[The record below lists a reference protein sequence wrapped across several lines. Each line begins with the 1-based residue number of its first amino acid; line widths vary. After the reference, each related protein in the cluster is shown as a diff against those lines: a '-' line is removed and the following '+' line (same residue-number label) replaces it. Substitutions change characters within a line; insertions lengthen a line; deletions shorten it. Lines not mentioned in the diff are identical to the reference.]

1 MAGVPP
7 HDPSDLFQ
15 LIATEL
21 SDPARL
27 TKLMQAPAAARPAEA
42 PPYTAPRTPAEETLA
57 ALWAGLLGIERVGAE
72 DNFFTLGGHSLLGT
86 RMLSRVAEETGVE
99 LPLRALFDAPTVA
112 ALARQIDAAAPAA
125 ARPGLV
131 PAGRTGSEAPLSSS
145 QQRLWLVQQLA
156 PEDPSY
162 IIPVA
167 FRVRGPLDETAL
179 ERALAE
185 VVRRHE
191 VLRTTF
197 AVVDGAPVQRVGPVP
212 AEVLARL
219 DLSGEDAAAAMTA
232 ELRRPFDLE
241 RGPVFRARLWRLGPD
256 EALLLFAVHHIAFD
270 GWSSGVLLR
279 ELSALYRAFSRGQA
293 SPLPEPRLQYAD
305 YAAWQRA
312 WMESAEMR
320 RQLDFWRERLGGAE
334 PEALELPADR
344 PRPAVRSFRGG
355 RERVLLPAT
364 LVGRL
369 RRLAEAEGATL
380 FMALLAGFQALLH
393 RYTGRD
399 DLWIGTPVA
408 NRSRLETEDLL
419 GFFVNTLVLRTDV
432 AGDPGFRAL
441 LARVREVTLAAYD
454 HQDLPLDR
462 LVEELRP
469 ERSLGYQPLFQVLF
483 ALQNTPRAVLDP
495 SGLELEPLPV
505 HNGTSRFDLVV
516 SLEEGEAGLTAV
528 IESSADLFDRPT
540 ILRLAGH
547 LAAILE
553 SAAADPGRALSRLD
567 LMSVAERH
575 QTLAEWN
582 DSGADYPRDALVH
595 ELLEAQAARTPG
607 APALVLNGEVMTYDG
622 LNRRAN
628 RIAHRLRRLGAVPE
642 ARVALLVERSFDV
655 VAAIFGVLKSG
666 AAYVPLDPGY
676 PAERLAYILED
687 SRPVALVTRAALA
700 AGLPVPAAVR
710 VLDLDEMEEGT
721 DGNPERAGVPEN
733 LAYAIYTSGSTG
745 QPKGVLVPHRGV
757 VNLALMMA
765 GMFGVGPGTRILQL
779 FSFGFDASMWDL
791 LMALPVGG
799 TLHVAPEE
807 VRLPG
812 APLER
817 LLREERIEIV
827 TLPPSLLSV
836 LPAAE
841 LPDVRAVTATGEAC
855 SAEVVAQWAPGRRF
869 YNGYGPTE
877 TTVGTTIGLCEGDE
891 RVPSIGRPF
900 TNTRVYL
907 LDHHGVAVPVGVP
920 GELYA
925 GGDGVARGYLGQPA
939 LTAQRFVPDSFGEPG
954 GRLYRTGDLARYRP
968 DGRLEF
974 LGRVDHQVKIRG
986 FRVELEE
993 IESRLARHPEVGDA
1007 VVVAREDGA
1016 SRRLV
1021 AYVVAA
1027 GSATDAGRLRAWLRE
1042 SLPDFMIPSAFVVL
1056 DDFPRLPNGKV
1067 DRRLLARTAPPA
1079 ETARTE
1085 VAAPRTRAEEVL
1097 VRVWSEV
1104 LGGRVGIHDNFFE
1117 LGGDSILSIQVV
1129 ARAQRAGLKLSPRQ
1143 VFLHQTV
1150 AELAAIATQE
1160 TGKSDEGPVSGPVQ
1174 PTPIQR
1180 WFFDLALPAP
1190 HHWNHAVMLAARQS
1204 LDPARL
1210 RAACAALHER
1220 HDALRL
1226 RAVREAGEWRLWNA
1240 GPEEPLPF
1248 AVVDLGALPPA
1259 ARPAALAA
1267 AAAGVQTGLDLAS
1280 GPIARFALL
1289 LLGEE
1294 PARLLLA
1301 VHHLAM
1307 DGVSWRI
1314 LLGDLHAA
1322 YEGLELAPRGTSF
1335 QAWAARLAD
1344 LAQSPT
1350 VQGELPFWADGERA
1364 RISSLPLDLQGRNT
1378 EGSADTLRVSL
1389 SEDETRLLLREV
1401 ETLEA
1406 LLAAL
1411 ALAFAPW
1418 TGERRLAVDLEG
1430 HGREEELAEGVDL
1443 TRTVGWF
1450 TSLYPV
1456 ILEAP
1461 TDSGAALR
1469 LARERLRQ
1477 IPRRGIGYGLLR
1489 HLSSGEA
1496 RERLALLPRAE
1507 VSFNYLGQLDG
1518 AVPESS
1524 AFVPASDP
1532 AGPLRDPRGMRSHLF
1547 DVNVSVTGGRLH
1559 VSWTYSRNLHRRE
1572 TAAALAGRFTEAL
1585 RAIAAHGPAAPSYSV
1600 TDFPRVRMS
1609 QAELDDLLDDLVDPD
1624 EDLA

>member
-1 MAGVPP
+1 MSN
-7 HDPSDLFQ
+7 DPSDLFQ

-27 TKLMQAPAAARPAEA
+27 MELMQAPPAERPASEA
-42 PPYTAPRTPAEETLA
+42 APYVATRTATEETLA
-57 ALWAGLLGIERVGAE
+57 ALWADLLRVERVGAE

-86 RMLSRVAEETGVE
+86 QMLSRVADATAVE

-112 ALARQIDAAAPAA
+112 GLAREIDAAPIVSRPDL
-125 ARPGLV
+125 ARKS
-131 PAGRTGSEAPLSSS
+131 RETAPLSSS
-145 QQRLWLVQQLA
+145 QQRLWLIQQLA

-162 IIPVA
+162 TIPVA
-167 FRVRGPLDETAL
+167 FRVRGPLDEDAL
-179 ERALAE
+179 ERAFAE
-185 VVRRHE
+185 IVRRHE

-197 AVVDGAPVQRVGPVP
+197 AVVDGSPVQRVGPVP
-212 AEVLARL
+212 VPVLTRI
-219 DLSGEDAAAAMTA
+219 DAASEVEARDAMAA

-241 RGPVFRARLWRLGPD
+241 TGPIFRARLWRTGPD
-256 EALLLFAVHHIAFD
+256 ERLLLFAVHHIAFD
-270 GWSSGVLLR
+270 GWSAGVLLR
-279 ELSALYRAFSRGQA
+279 ELAALYGGS
-293 SPLPEPRLQYAD
+293 SLPAPRLQYAD
-305 YAAWQRA
+305 YAAWQRD
-312 WMESAEMR
+312 WMESGEMR
-320 RQLDFWRERLGGAE
+320 AQLDFWRERLGGAE

-344 PRPAVRSFRGG
+344 PRPAVRTFRGS
-355 RERVLLPAT
+355 RERVLLPAA
-364 LVGRL
+364 LIDRL

-380 FMALLAGFQALLH
+380 FMALLAGFEALLH

-419 GFFVNTLVLRTDV
+419 GFFVNTLILRTDLS
-432 AGDPGFRAL
+432 GDPDFRTL

-454 HQDLPLDR
+454 RQDLPLDR

-483 ALQNTPRAVLDP
+483 ALQNTPRAMLNP

-516 SLEEGEAGLTAV
+516 SLEEGETGLTAV

-540 ILRLAGH
+540 VLRLAGH
-547 LAAILE
+547 LAAVLE
-553 SAAADPGRALSRLD
+553 SAAADPDRPLSGLG
-567 LMSVAERH
+567 LMTGVERH
-575 QTLAEWN
+575 QTFVEWN
-582 DSGADYPRDALVH
+582 DSGAEYPRNGLVH
-595 ELLEAQAARTPG
+595 ELLEAQAARTPDI
-607 APALVLNGEVMTYDG
+607 PALVLNGEAWIYAD

-628 RIAHRLRRLGAVPE
+628 RIAHHLRRLGAVPE
-642 ARVALLVERSFDV
+642 ARVAILVERSFDV

-687 SRPVALVTRAALA
+687 SRPVALVTRTALVRDLPLPE
-700 AGLPVPAAVR
+700 GLRIV
-710 VLDLDEMEEGT
+710 DLDAVEGS
-721 DGNPERAGVPEN
+721 DDDPERVAVPEN

-757 VNLALMMA
+757 VSLAAMMA
-765 GMFGVGPGTRILQL
+765 AVFGLGPGSRILQL

-817 LLREERIEIV
+817 LLREERIEVV

-841 LPDVRAVTATGEAC
+841 LPDVRIVTATGEAC

-877 TTVGTTIGLCEGDE
+877 TTVGTTMGLCEGGE

-907 LDHHGVAVPVGVP
+907 LDRAGAPVPVGVP
-920 GELYA
+920 GELLA

-939 LTAQRFVPDSFGEPG
+939 LTAERFVPDPFGEPA

-1007 VVVAREDGA
+1007 VVVAREEGGGP
-1016 SRRLV
+1016 RRLV
-1021 AYVVAA
+1021 AYVKLT
-1027 GSATDAGRLRAWLRE
+1027 GLEETGRLRSWLKE
-1042 SLPDFMIPSAFVVL
+1042 SLPDFMIPSAFVSVN
-1056 DDFPRLPNGKV
+1056 DFPRLPNGKV
-1067 DRRLLARTAPPA
+1067 DRRLLARTAPPP
-1079 ETARTE
+1079 EARSE
-1085 VAAPRTRAEEVL
+1085 KDVAAPRTRAEEIL

-1104 LGGRVGIHDNFFE
+1104 LGAARVGVHDNFFE

-1150 AELAAIATQE
+1150 SELAAVAVEE
-1160 TGKSDEGPVSGPVQ
+1160 TGTGDEGPVTGPVT
-1174 PTPIQR
+1174 PLPIQR
-1180 WFFDLALPAP
+1180 WFFEQDLPAP
-1190 HHWNHAVMLAARQS
+1190 HHWNHAVMLAAQRPV
-1204 LDPARL
+1204 DPARL

-1226 RAVREAGEWRLWNA
+1226 RAEDGRMWIA
-1240 GPEEPLPF
+1240 GPDEPLPF
-1248 AVVDLGALPPA
+1248 TVVDGGLLSE
-1259 ARPAALAA
+1259 AA
-1267 AAAGVQTGLDLAS
+1267 AQVQTGLDLAA
-1280 GPIARFALL
+1280 GPIVRFVLFL
-1289 LLGEE
+1289 NGEAQ
-1294 PARLLLA
+1294 ARLLL
-1301 VHHLAM
+1301 VIHHLAV

-1314 LLGDLHAA
+1314 LLADLHAA

-1335 QAWAARLAD
+1335 QSWAAKLAEHARTPAVLD
-1344 LAQSPT
+1344 
-1350 VQGELPFWADGERA
+1350 ELPFWAERP
-1364 RISSLPLDLQGRNT
+1364 SVPPLPVDFPGRNAGNT
-1378 EGSADTLRVSL
+1378 EGSAETLRVSL
-1389 SEDETRLLLREV
+1389 SEKETRPLLQEV
-1401 ETLEA
+1401 DTQAA

-1411 ALAFAPW
+1411 ARAFAPW
-1418 TGERRLAVDLEG
+1418 TGEDRLLVDLEG
-1430 HGREEELAEGVDL
+1430 HGREEELFENVDL

-1450 TSLYPV
+1450 TSLFPV
-1456 ILEAP
+1456 LLPE
-1461 TDSGAALR
+1461 
-1469 LARERLRQ
+1469 
-1477 IPRRGIGYGLLR
+1477 PRRVSRQGIGYGLLR
-1489 HLSSGEA
+1489 YLAGGEA
-1496 RERLALLPRAE
+1496 SASLAGLPRAE
-1507 VSFNYLGQLDG
+1507 VSFNYLGQLDRLIPG
-1518 AVPESS
+1518 SS

-1532 AGPLRDPRGMRSHLF
+1532 SGPLRDPRGMRSHRI
-1547 DVNVSVTGGRLH
+1547 DVNVSVSGGRLH
-1559 VSWTYSRNLHRRE
+1559 ASLTYSRNVHRRE
-1572 TAAALAGRFTEAL
+1572 TIEALAGRFAEAL
-1585 RAIAAHGPAAPSYSV
+1585 RSGDQGPAAPAYSV
-1600 TDFPRVRMS
+1600 ADFPRVRMS
-1609 QAELDDLLDDLVDPD
+1609 QDELDDILDDLIDPDAPD
-1624 EDLA
+1624 EDFA

>member
-1 MAGVPP
+1 MSN
-7 HDPSDLFQ
+7 DPSDLFQ

-21 SDPARL
+21 SDPAKL
-27 TKLMQAPAAARPAEA
+27 MELMQAPPAERPAEEA
-42 PPYTAPRTPAEETLA
+42 TPYVAPRTPTEERLA
-57 ALWAGLLGIERVGAE
+57 ALWADLLRVERVGAG

-86 RMLSRVAEETGVE
+86 QMLSRVAGATGVE
-99 LPLRALFDAPTVA
+99 LPLRALFDAPTLA
-112 ALARQIDAAAPAA
+112 GLARKIDAAPAA
-125 ARPGLV
+125 AHRQDL
-131 PAGRTGSEAPLSSS
+131 ARTRRDTAPLSSS

-156 PEDPSY
+156 PDDPSY
-162 IIPVA
+162 TIPVA
-167 FRVRGPLDETAL
+167 FRVRGPLDEAAL
-179 ERALAE
+179 ERALSE
-185 VVRRHE
+185 IVRRHE

-197 AVVDGAPVQRVGPVP
+197 AVVDGSPVQRVGDVPVK
-212 AEVLARL
+212 VLTRSDVSSEEEARQEM
-219 DLSGEDAAAAMTA
+219 SA

-241 RGPVFRARLWRLGPD
+241 TGPVFRARLWRTGPD
-256 EALLLFAVHHIAFD
+256 QRLLLFAVHHIAFD

-279 ELSALYRAFSRGQA
+279 ELAALYAG

-305 YAAWQRA
+305 YAAWQRE
-312 WMESAEMR
+312 WMESGEMR
-320 RQLDFWRERLGGAE
+320 AQLDFWRGRLGGAE

-344 PRPAVRSFRGG
+344 PRPAVRTYRGS

-364 LVGRL
+364 LIDRL
-369 RRLAEAEGATL
+369 RRLARFDEKTEGATL
-380 FMALLAGFQALLH
+380 FMVLLAGFEALLH

-419 GFFVNTLVLRTDV
+419 GFFVNTLVLRTDLS
-432 AGDPGFRAL
+432 GDPVFRTL

-483 ALQNTPRAVLDP
+483 ALQNTPRAVVDP

-540 ILRLAGH
+540 VLRLAGH
-547 LAAILE
+547 LAAVLE
-553 SAAADPGRALSRLD
+553 SAAADPDQPLSGMDPL
-567 LMSVAERH
+567 SEAERH
-575 QTLAEWN
+575 QTLIEWN
-582 DSGADYPRDALVH
+582 DSAAGYPREALVH
-595 ELLEAQAARTPG
+595 ELLEAQAARTPDV
-607 APALVLNGEVMTYDG
+607 PALVLNGEALSYADF
-622 LNRRAN
+622 NRRAN
-628 RIAHRLRRLGAVPE
+628 RIAHHLRRLGAAPE
-642 ARVALLVERSFDV
+642 SRVAILVERSFDV

-676 PAERLAYILED
+676 PAERLAYILD
-687 SRPVALVTRAALA
+687 DARPVALVTRASLVRDLPLPD
-700 AGLPVPAAVR
+700 GLR
-710 VLDLDEMEEGT
+710 VVDVDLV
-721 DGNPERAGVPEN
+721 ERAEGSEDNPRRVGVPEN

-757 VNLALMMA
+757 VSLAAMMA
-765 GMFGVGPGTRILQL
+765 AEFGLGPGSRILQL

-817 LLREERIEIV
+817 LLREERIEVI

-841 LPDVRAVTATGEAC
+841 LPDVRIVTATGEAC

-877 TTVGTTIGLCEGDE
+877 TTVGTTMGLCFGDE

-900 TNTRVYL
+900 TNTHVYL
-907 LDHHGVAVPVGVP
+907 LDRDGMPVPVGVP
-920 GELYA
+920 GELLA

-939 LTAQRFVPDSFGEPG
+939 LTAQRFVPDPFTAQG

-1007 VVVAREDGA
+1007 VVVAREEGGGP
-1016 SRRLV
+1016 RRLV
-1021 AYVVAA
+1021 AYVKLS
-1027 GSATDAGRLRAWLRE
+1027 GLSDAGRLRSWLKE
-1042 SLPDFMIPSAFVVL
+1042 SLPDFMIPSAFIVL
-1056 DDFPRLPNGKV
+1056 DTVDDFPRLPNGKV
-1067 DRRLLARTAPPA
+1067 DRRQLARTAPPA
-1079 ETARTE
+1079 EARSDKD
-1085 VAAPRTRAEEVL
+1085 VAAPRTRAEEIL

-1104 LGGRVGIHDNFFE
+1104 LGAPQVGIHDNFFE

-1150 AELAAIATQE
+1150 SELAAVAVEGAVQDT
-1160 TGKSDEGPVSGPVQ
+1160 GPVAGPVI
-1174 PTPIQR
+1174 PLPIHR
-1180 WFFDLALPAP
+1180 WFFEQHLPAP
-1190 HHWNHAVMLAARQS
+1190 HHWNHAFLLAAQRPV
-1204 LDPARL
+1204 DPERL

-1226 RAVREAGEWRLWNA
+1226 RAEDGRMWIA
-1240 GPEEPLPF
+1240 GPDEPLPF
-1248 AVVDLGALPPA
+1248 TVVEGGFTTEAA
-1259 ARPAALAA
+1259 AR
-1267 AAAGVQTGLDLAS
+1267 VQASLDLAA
-1280 GPIARFALL
+1280 GPIVRFVLF
-1289 LLGEE
+1289 GNG
-1294 PARLLLA
+1294 RLLVV
-1301 VHHLAM
+1301 VHHLAV

-1314 LLGDLHAA
+1314 LLSDLQAA
-1322 YEGLELAPRGTSF
+1322 YEGQELAPRGTSV
-1335 QAWAARLAD
+1335 QAWAAKLAEHAPAVLD
-1344 LAQSPT
+1344 
-1350 VQGELPFWADGERA
+1350 ELRFWAERPPA
-1364 RISSLPLDLQGRNT
+1364 SPLPVDLPGPNT
-1378 EGSADTLRVSL
+1378 EGSAETVRVSL
-1389 SEDETRLLLREV
+1389 SQDETRPLLQ
-1401 ETLEA
+1401 ETEAA

-1411 ALAFAPW
+1411 ARAFAPW
-1418 TGERRLAVDLEG
+1418 TGGDRLLVDLEA
-1430 HGREEELAEGVDL
+1430 HGREEELFEGVDL

-1450 TSLYPV
+1450 TSLYPMV
-1456 ILEAP
+1456 LP
-1461 TDSGAALR
+1461 DGPD
-1469 LARERLRQ
+1469 ARRV
-1477 IPRRGIGYGLLR
+1477 PRRGIGYGLLR
-1489 HLSSGEA
+1489 YLAGGEA
-1496 RERLALLPRAE
+1496 SARLAALPRAE
-1507 VSFNYLGQLDG
+1507 VSFNYLGQLDR
-1518 AVPESS
+1518 AVPGDPF
-1524 AFVPASDP
+1524 FVLAPDP
-1532 AGPLRDPRGMRSHLF
+1532 VGPLRDPRGVRSHLV
-1547 DVNVSVTGGRLH
+1547 DVNVSVSGGCLH
-1559 VSWTYSRNLHRRE
+1559 ASFTYSRNVHRRE
-1572 TAAALAGRFTEAL
+1572 TVEALAGRFAEAL
-1585 RAIAAHGPAAPSYSV
+1585 RSGDPSPAAPAYSV

-1609 QAELDDLLDDLVDPD
+1609 QEELDGILDDLIDPD
-1624 EDLA
+1624 EDFA

>member
-1 MAGVPP
+1 MSSN
-7 HDPSDLFQ
+7 DPSDLFQ

-21 SDPARL
+21 SDPAKL
-27 TKLMQAPAAARPAEA
+27 MELMQAPPAERPAAEVA
-42 PPYTAPRTPAEETLA
+42 LYVAPRTPTEERLA
-57 ALWAGLLGIERVGAE
+57 ALWADLLRVERVGAE

-86 RMLSRVAEETGVE
+86 QMLSRVAGATGVE

-112 ALARQIDAAAPAA
+112 GLARRIDAAPAA
-125 ARPGLV
+125 AHRQDL
-131 PAGRTGSEAPLSSS
+131 ARTRRETAPLSSS

-156 PEDPSY
+156 PDDPSY
-162 IIPVA
+162 TIPVA
-167 FRVRGPLDETAL
+167 FRVRGPLDEAAL
-179 ERALAE
+179 ERALTE
-185 VVRRHE
+185 IVRRHE

-197 AVVDGAPVQRVGPVP
+197 AAADGAPVQRVGPVP
-212 AEVLARL
+212 EEVLIRA
-219 DLSGEDAAAAMTA
+219 DAASEAEARRFMDA

-241 RGPVFRARLWRLGPD
+241 TGPVFRARLWRTGPD
-256 EALLLFAVHHIAFD
+256 ERLLLFAVHHIAFD

-279 ELSALYRAFSRGQA
+279 ELAALYAG

-305 YAAWQRA
+305 YAAWQRE
-312 WMESAEMR
+312 WMESGEMR
-320 RQLDFWRERLGGAE
+320 AQLDFWRGRLGGGE

-344 PRPAVRSFRGG
+344 PRPAVRTYRGS

-364 LVGRL
+364 LIDRL
-369 RRLAEAEGATL
+369 RRLADSEGMTL
-380 FMALLAGFQALLH
+380 FMVLLAGFEALLH

-419 GFFVNTLVLRTDV
+419 GFFINTLVLRTDL
-432 AGDPGFRAL
+432 AGDPAFRTL

-454 HQDLPLDR
+454 HQDLPFDR

-483 ALQNTPRAVLDP
+483 ALQNTPRAVVDP

-516 SLEEGEAGLTAV
+516 SLEEGPKEGDTGFTAV

-540 ILRLAGH
+540 VLRLAGH
-547 LAAILE
+547 LAAVLE
-553 SAAADPGRALSRLD
+553 SAAADPDRPLSQLG
-567 LMSVAERH
+567 LMTGIERH
-575 QTLAEWN
+575 QTLVEWN
-582 DSGADYPRDALVH
+582 DSAAGYPREALVH
-595 ELLEAQAARTPG
+595 ELLEAQAARTPDV
-607 APALVLNGEVMTYDG
+607 PALVLHGEALSYADF
-622 LNRRAN
+622 NRKAN
-628 RIAHRLRRLGAVPE
+628 RIAHHLRRLGAAPE
-642 ARVALLVERSFDV
+642 SRVAILVERSFDV

-687 SRPVALVTRAALA
+687 SRPVALVTRA
-700 AGLPVPAAVR
+700 GLVR
-710 VLDLDEMEEGT
+710 DLPLPDGLRIVDVDEVEGS
-721 DGNPERAGVPEN
+721 DDNPRRVAVPEN

-757 VNLALMMA
+757 VSLAAMMA
-765 GMFGVGPGTRILQL
+765 AEFGLGPGSRILQL

-817 LLREERIEIV
+817 LLREERIEVI

-841 LPDVRAVTATGEAC
+841 LPDVRIVTATGEAC

-877 TTVGTTIGLCEGDE
+877 TTVGTTMGLCIGDE

-907 LDHHGVAVPVGVP
+907 LDRHGMPVPVGVP
-920 GELYA
+920 GELLA
-925 GGDGVARGYLGQPA
+925 GGDGVARGYLGQPG
-939 LTAQRFVPDSFGEPG
+939 LTAQRFVPDPFGAHG

-1007 VVVAREDGA
+1007 VVVAREEG
-1016 SRRLV
+1016 SGPRRLV
-1021 AYVVAA
+1021 AWVKL
-1027 GSATDAGRLRAWLRE
+1027 SSPSDAGRLRSWLKE
-1042 SLPDFMIPSAFVVL
+1042 SLPDFMIPSAFVIV

-1067 DRRLLARTAPPA
+1067 DRRQLARTAPPA
-1079 ETARTE
+1079 EARSDKD
-1085 VAAPRTRAEEVL
+1085 VAAPRTRAEEIL

-1104 LGGRVGIHDNFFE
+1104 LGAPQVGIHDNFFE

-1150 AELAAIATQE
+1150 SELAAVAVEGAVQE
-1160 TGKSDEGPVSGPVQ
+1160 TGPVSGPMT
-1174 PTPIQR
+1174 PMPIQR
-1180 WFFDLALPAP
+1180 WFFEQDLPAP
-1190 HHWNHAVMLAARQS
+1190 HHWNHAFLLAAQRPV
-1204 LDPARL
+1204 DPERL

-1226 RAVREAGEWRLWNA
+1226 RAEDGRMWIA
-1240 GPEEPLPF
+1240 GPDEPLSPLPF
-1248 AVVDLGALPPA
+1248 TVVEGGFTTEAA
-1259 ARPAALAA
+1259 AR
-1267 AAAGVQTGLDLAS
+1267 VQASLDLAA
-1280 GPIARFALL
+1280 GPIVRFVLF
-1289 LLGEE
+1289 GNG
-1294 PARLLLA
+1294 RLLVV
-1301 VHHLAM
+1301 VHHLAV

-1314 LLGDLHAA
+1314 LLSDLQAA
-1322 YEGLELAPRGTSF
+1322 YEGQELAPRGTSF
-1335 QAWAARLAD
+1335 QAWAAKLAEHAPAALD
-1344 LAQSPT
+1344 
-1350 VQGELPFWADGERA
+1350 ELPFWAEQPPA
-1364 RISSLPLDLQGRNT
+1364 SPLPVDLPGPNT
-1378 EGSADTLRVSL
+1378 EGSADTVRVSL
-1389 SEDETRLLLREV
+1389 SEGETRPLLQ
-1401 ETLEA
+1401 ETEAA

-1411 ALAFAPW
+1411 SRAFAPW
-1418 TGERRLAVDLEG
+1418 SGDRLRVDLES
-1430 HGREEELAEGVDL
+1430 HGREEDLFEGVDL

-1456 ILEAP
+1456 VLP
-1461 TDSGAALR
+1461 D
-1469 LARERLRQ
+1469 ARRV
-1477 IPRRGIGYGLLR
+1477 PRRGIGYGLLR
-1489 HLSSGEA
+1489 YLAGGEA
-1496 RERLALLPRAE
+1496 SARLSALPRAE
-1507 VSFNYLGQLDG
+1507 VSFNYLGQLDR
-1518 AVPESS
+1518 AVPGNPL
-1524 AFVPASDP
+1524 FVLAPDP
-1532 AGPLRDPRGMRSHLF
+1532 VGPLRDPRGLRSHLV
-1547 DVNVSVTGGRLH
+1547 DVNVSVSGGCLH
-1559 VSWTYSRNLHRRE
+1559 ASFTYSRNVHRRE
-1572 TAAALAGRFTEAL
+1572 TIEALAGRFAEAL
-1585 RAIAAHGPAAPSYSV
+1585 RSGDLQPAAPSYSV
-1600 TDFPRVRMS
+1600 ADFPRVRMS
-1609 QAELDDLLDDLVDPD
+1609 QEELDDILDDLVDPD
-1624 EDLA
+1624 EDLT